1 MIIAIIT
8 FLLFT
13 WSLIE
18 LDKHN
23 EIITDIKNKSLKE
36 RNEQQNEINNLHK
49 ELTLK
54 SQLLDQEKELAA
66 KKYEEW
72 VRTESQKIREST
84 VKTTRSVLH
93 GKSVEHLAPILLQPY
108 DQRDIK
114 WLGDPVDYLI
124 FHNANKVRDGE
135 AEEIEII
142 LTDIK
147 TGSASLN
154 KVQRKIKEAIIAG
167 RVSFITFNPDEDKII
182 KWECQ
187 QTKRNGTAIPNQQNP
202 IK

>member
-1 MIIAIIT
+1 MILALAGTLMQLDEQNRIIA
-8 FLLFT
+8 
-13 WSLIE
+13 
-18 LDKHN
+18 
-23 EIITDIKNKSLKE
+23 EIQNKSQTTYIK
-36 RNEQQNEINNLHK
+36 QQGEINNLHK

-114 WLGDPVDYLI
+114 WLGDPIDYLI

-167 RVSFITFNPDEDKII
+167 RVSFITFNPDEDKIV

-187 QTKRNGTAIPNQQNP
+187 QTKRNGTSIPNQQHP